1 MTSAINYSLINKDF
15 PIAGQDNDSVG
26 FRNNFAATQTAL
38 HTAHDEITALQTNSV
53 LVANLA
59 TNAPVVNNMLGSAIF
74 NATFA
79 QFNGIFYDAGTVS
92 GLAVNVDLNNGPIQK
107 FTITQ
112 GTSGSPTVLT
122 FINWPPAGTWATVRL
137 MLVTSAVSP
146 CNYNVVFQ
154 TANSGTIKTATG
166 FTSPLVVP
174 TSGKYEMVEAW
185 TVDHGQNVFVK
196 SIGEY

>member
-38 HTAHDEITALQTNSV
+38 HTARDEITALQTNSV
-53 LVANLA
+53 LKADLTAN
-59 TNAPVVNNMLGSAIF
+59 TPVVNNMLGSAIF
-74 NATFA
+74 NATYA
-79 QFNGIFYDAGTVS
+79 QFNGIFYDAGSVS
-92 GLAVNVDLNNGPIQK
+92 GLSVNVDLNNGPIQR
-107 FTITQ
+107 FIITQ
-112 GTSGSPTVLT
+112 GSSGSPTVLT
-122 FINWPPAGTWATVRL
+122 FVNWPPAGTYAVVRL
-137 MLVTSAVSP
+137 MLVSSRITPGNWNVSL
-146 CNYNVVFQ
+146 Q
-154 TANSGTIKTATG
+154 TTGGGTIQTATG
-166 FTSPLVVP
+166 FTPIVVP